1 MLMSLL
7 MKDEVAKPVPGRDGY
22 WITNF
27 GRAFSNRPRNGKGAL
42 AKEFRELS
50 HSKCSGGRYFQFA
63 CGKGKM
69 LTHRAVALAFLGEEP
84 EGCEVSHKDGN
95 SFNNCADNLEY
106 ATHPENE
113 RMKWKHGTRG
123 YGEKS
128 TSHKLMQKQ
137 VDEIRERL
145 KNYKRGMLT
154 ALAKEYGVCI
164 ASIHAIHKRKL
175 WK

>member
-1 MLMSLL
+1 MLTSLL
-7 MKDEVAKPVPGRDGY
+7 TKGEIAKPIPGRDGY

-27 GRAFSNRPRNGKGAL
+27 GRAFSNRPKNGKGPL
-42 AKEFRELS
+42 VKEFRELS
-50 HSKCSGGRYFQFA
+50 LSKCSGGRYVQFG
-63 CGKGKM
+63 CGKGKIM
-69 LTHRAVALAFLGEEP
+69 AHRAVALAFLGEEP

-95 SFNNCADNLEY
+95 GFNNRVDNLEY
-106 ATHPENE
+106 ATHTENE
-113 RMKWKHGTRG
+113 KMKWEHGTRG

-128 TSHKLMQKQ
+128 SNHKLTQKQ
-137 VDEIRERL
+137 VDEIRCRL
-145 KNYKRGMLT
+145 KSHKRGMLT